1 MEGSVHLTQAQ
12 SEGIAK
18 LLSQIP
24 LTERLNGEYIPASAD
39 KLNIGGPITQEEE
52 PAPAPAVSAPAT
64 PVFSFSAPEPKPAPA
79 PVPAPQPQKQ
89 ETNTQDLNSWLNGLL
104 G

>member
-1 MEGSVHLTQAQ
+1 MEGRVQLTQAQ
-12 SEGIAK
+12 SEGIAN

-24 LTERLNGEYIPASAD
+24 LTERLNGEYIAASTD
-39 KLNIGGPITQEEE
+39 KLNIGGPITQEE
-52 PAPAPAVSAPAT
+52 PAPAPAVPAPVT

-89 ETNTQDLNSWLNGLL
+89 ETKTEDLNSWLNGLL